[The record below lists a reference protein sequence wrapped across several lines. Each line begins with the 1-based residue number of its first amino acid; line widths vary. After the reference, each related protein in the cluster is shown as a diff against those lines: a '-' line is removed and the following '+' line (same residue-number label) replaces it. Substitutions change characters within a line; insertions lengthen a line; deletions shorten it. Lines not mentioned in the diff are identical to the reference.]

1 MEKINVSG
9 LSFVDEHGRERIF
22 TGMNIV
28 DKGNFGDG
36 KFTFA
41 YEIDDKLLKSYKA
54 LGFNIIRLGFSW
66 GAMEPE
72 PGHYNDVFLDEIE
85 KIVNRC
91 AQHGVYVFL
100 DSHQDCYSNFCHNT
114 ASGAPEWAFLID
126 GLKPTKA
133 KLVWA
138 EGYFISKTVHRAFDS
153 FWDNREYGGKG
164 LQDYYA
170 GMWAH
175 VAERFKDKP
184 NLFSFDYFNEPFP
197 GKSGGTLFKKM
208 IANLVKVT
216 LTDKRVKKGQMI
228 KDALK
233 KDRRVH
239 VLDQYPGDVFADIIS
254 VGEPIVKEFDI
265 ERYTPFLNRMTKALR
280 GVTDKGIV
288 FTDNCYYSN
297 LGIPCHNEPITVD
310 GKREPN
316 QCFSPHG
323 YDLMVDTP
331 AYKYANNSRVGALF
345 AQHRK
350 TQERLGSPCL
360 VGEWGGDAP
369 GTEWLP
375 HVDFLLNTFAKYKW
389 SHTYWHF
396 SHGHFEAPLM
406 DVLSRPY
413 PKAVTGEIGEY
424 RYDLKAKELALDFK
438 QEVEFD
444 VPNIIYV
451 KSKPQKVTL
460 NGTDLE
466 YVFIESNGD
475 IEFMTSPGQYS
486 LKITI

>member
-36 KFTFA
+36 KYTFSFK
-41 YEIDDKLLKSYKA
+41 IDDELLTKYKA

-66 GAMEPE
+66 GAMEPA
-72 PGHYNDVFLDEIE
+72 PGKYNDVFLDEIE
-85 KIVNRC
+85 KIVDRC
-91 AQHGVYVFL
+91 ARHGIYIFF

-114 ASGAPEWAFLID
+114 ASGAPEWACLID
-126 GLKPTKA
+126 GLKPTTA

-153 FWDNREYGGKG
+153 FWDNREYKGKG

-170 GMWAH
+170 DMWAH
-175 VAERFKDKP
+175 VAERFKDKS
-184 NLFSFDYFNEPFP
+184 NLFGFDYFNEPYP
-197 GKSGGTLFKKM
+197 GKAGGKLFKQM
-208 IANLVKVT
+208 IGNLVKVT
-216 LTDKRVKKGQMI
+216 LKDRRVKKGQMI
-228 KDALK
+228 KDALQ

-239 VLDQYPGDVFADIIS
+239 VLDQYPGDVFNDIIS
-254 VGEPIVKEFDI
+254 VGEPIIKEFDTK
-265 ERYTPFLNRMTKALR
+265 RYTPFLNRMTKALR
-280 GVTDKGIV
+280 RVTQNGIV
-288 FTDNCYYSN
+288 FVDNCYYSN

-310 GKREPN
+310 GKREAQ

-331 AYKYANNSRVGALF
+331 AYEYASDSRVGALF
-345 AQHRK
+345 EEHRR
-350 TQERLGSPCL
+350 TQKRLNMPCL

-369 GTEWLP
+369 GTKWLP
-375 HVDFLLNTFAKYKW
+375 HVGLLLNTFAKNKW

-396 SHGHFEAPLM
+396 NYNHFEAPLM

-413 PKAVTGEIGEY
+413 PRAVTGVIDEY
-424 RYDLKAKELALDFK
+424 KYDMQAKEFSLNFTQEKDFDLPS
-438 QEVEFD
+438 V
-444 VPNIIYV
+444 IYV
-451 KSKPQKVTL
+451 KSKPKKITL
-460 NGTDLE
+460 NGE
-466 YVFIESNGD
+466 EIECEFKEATGD
-475 IEFMTSPGQYS
+475 IEIKTKAGEHEIKVQ
-486 LKITI
+486 L